1 MGSFT
6 SVRSLERGLKI
17 LEALNRCHGTK
28 AQQLARM
35 VELPRPTVYRLLETM
50 EGLGYVT
57 RSKSDNSWNLTAQVK
72 SLSSGFHDDVW
83 VTRVAAPI
91 LHNLGRELLWPL
103 DLVTFENDA
112 MIIRESTH
120 AESPFSIDRGMA
132 GAHLPI
138 LQTSGGRTHLAF
150 SAPAER
156 DTILERLRR
165 TGKAED
171 ALAHDVQFMER
182 LLTEI
187 KQKGYGF
194 RTDGFNPHTASI
206 SVPILGN
213 DRVLACI
220 TVIWIASALSFA
232 EAVERN
238 LLPLKRATSQIEAQ
252 LRNLKTAPTC
262 CARPT
267 AFAAPGCAEPAGS
280 VPRRPAP
287 VPDRKRRRHSGPA
300 APSESDRGGCGS
312 AGQSRR
318 PRPRS

>member
-17 LEALNRCHGTK
+17 LEALNRSHGTK

-50 EGLGYVT
+50 ENLGYIT
-57 RSKSDNSWNLTAQVK
+57 RSKSDDSWNLTAQVK

-91 LHNLGRELLWPL
+91 LHDLGRELLWPL

-112 MIIRESTH
+112 MIVRESTH

-138 LQTSGGRTHLAF
+138 LQTSGGRAYLAF
-150 SAPAER
+150 SPPAER
-156 DTILERLRR
+156 DTILQRLRQ
-165 TGKAED
+165 TGKPED
-171 ALAHDVQFMER
+171 ALAHDTQFIEC
-182 LLTEI
+182 LLTDI

-206 SVPILGN
+206 SVPILVH
-213 DRVLACI
+213 DRVLASI

-232 EAVERN
+232 DAVARN
-238 LLPLKRATSQIEAQ
+238 LPPLKRAISQIEEQ
-252 LRNLKTAPTC
+252 LRNLS
-262 CARPT
+262 
-267 AFAAPGCAEPAGS
+267 AEPA
-280 VPRRPAP
+280 
-287 VPDRKRRRHSGPA
+287 
-300 APSESDRGGCGS
+300 
-312 AGQSRR
+312 
-318 PRPRS
+318 